1 MLASQSKIRRSLWGF
16 VSLAAKPSLKRL
28 RSETPHNFALP
39 FECTSLTP
47 SITINL
53 TALTIWGQCLWMK
66 STPCFDTPRGS
77 ADCWATII
85 GILFIFFFVDFTSF
99 PPNHSIMSLSILS
112 KYRSV
117 PKKKLIHYILL
128 LVCTVKLVNHCFKVH
143 ICTIRNFIHH
153 YHVSLSTLEKYHLNM
168 NYFMD
173 LNRLPLV

>member
-1 MLASQSKIRRSLWGF
+1 MLASQSKIHHSLWGF

-28 RSETPHNFALP
+28 RSETPHNFASP

-53 TALTIWGQCLWMK
+53 TALTIWGQCPWMK

-85 GILFIFFFVDFTSF
+85 GILLIFFFVEFISF
-99 PPNHSIMSLSILS
+99 PPNCSIMSLSILS

-117 PKKKLIHYILL
+117 PKKNKHYILS
-128 LVCTVKLVNHCFKVH
+128 LVCTVKLVNHCFKVL
-143 ICTIRNFIHH
+143 ICTIPNFIHH
-153 YHVSLSTLEKYHLNM
+153 YHVSLCTLEKYHSNM
-168 NYFMD
+168 YYFMD
-173 LNRLPLV
+173 LNRLPLA